1 MLKRRKLRRTAG
13 ALLLIAGGLL
23 MWFAPE
29 AAFGARSISGLLL
42 MLAGIVLEVA
52 GIALEHHD
60 KNIGSR
66 FLSRHRLSDHK
77 SRQFA

>member
-29 AAFGARSISGLLL
+29 AAFGAGSISGLVL
-42 MLAGIVLEVA
+42 MVAGIVLEVA
-52 GIALEHHD
+52 GIALEHRAQN
-60 KNIGSR
+60 KKPGRGSD
-66 FLSRHRLSDHK
+66 S
-77 SRQFA
+77 